1 MDFATHLSV
10 IKILFFMGLIPTLKI
25 MPITIVLSLLIGIVG
40 GVFRFYRVPVL
51 HQCLGFYISVVR
63 GTPIL
68 LLYFVSYF
76 IVFAGRQDPKLATIV
91 TLVVYNAGYVIEIV
105 KGGLQAVD
113 KGQKDAAKSVAMSGL
128 QSLYYIVLPQSFLII
143 APALV
148 GQLILLIKSTALA
161 SAIGFVEITR
171 TGTQLMQTLKK
182 PLEVYFYVALF
193 YFVLCHLLKVIA
205 DKLEKRS
212 CARIIGRPEEVK
224 IL

>member
-1 MDFATHLSV
+1 
-10 IKILFFMGLIPTLKI
+10 MGLIPILKI
-25 MPITIVLSLLIGIVG
+25 MPIIIALSLLIGILG
-40 GVFRFYRVPVL
+40 GIVRFYRVPVL
-51 HQCLGFYISVVR
+51 HQCLGFCISVVR

-68 LLYFVSYF
+68 LLYFISYF
-76 IVFAGRQDPKLATIV
+76 IVFAGRQDPRLATIV
-91 TLVVYNAGYVIEIV
+91 TLVVCNGGYVIEIV

-128 QSLYYIVLPQSFLII
+128 ESLYYIVLPQSFLII

-171 TGTQLMQTLKK
+171 TGTQLMQTLKR

-193 YFVLCHLLKVIA
+193 YFILCHMLKLIA

-212 CARIIGRPEEVK
+212 YAKLIGRPEEVK

>member
-10 IKILFFMGLIPTLKI
+10 IKILFFRGLIPTLKI
-25 MPITIVLSLLIGIVG
+25 MPITIALSLLIGTLG
-40 GVFRFYRVPVL
+40 GVFRFYKVPVL
-51 HQCLGFYISVVR
+51 HQFLGFYISVVR

-68 LLYFVSYF
+68 LLYFISYF
-76 IVFAGRQDPKLATIV
+76 ILFAAKQDPKLATIV
-91 TLVVYNAGYVIEIV
+91 TLVVCNAGYVIEIV

-113 KGQKDAAKSVAMSGL
+113 KGQKDAAKSLAMSGW
-128 QSLYYIVLPQSFLII
+128 QSLYYIVLPQSILII

-161 SAIGFVEITR
+161 SSIGFVEITR

-193 YFVLCHLLKVIA
+193 YFILCHLLKLIA

-212 CARIIGRPEEVK
+212 CAKIIGRREEVK

>member
-10 IKILFFMGLIPTLKI
+10 IKILFFRGLIPTLQI
-25 MPITIVLSLLIGIVG
+25 MPVTIAVSLLIGTLG
-40 GVFRFYRVPVL
+40 GVLRFYKVPVL
-51 HQCLGFYISVVR
+51 HQVLGFYISVVR

-68 LLYFVSYF
+68 LLYFISYF
-76 IVFAGRQDPKLATIV
+76 VIFVGRQDPELATIV

-113 KGQKDAAKSVAMSGL
+113 KGQKDAAKSIAMSGW
-128 QSLYYIVLPQSFLII
+128 QSLYYIVLPQSVLVI

-148 GQLILLIKSTALA
+148 GQLMLLIKSTALA

-171 TGTQLMQTLKK
+171 TGTQLMQTLKR

-193 YFVLCHLLKVIA
+193 YFVLCHLLKLTA
-205 DKLEKRS
+205 DKLEERS
-212 CARIIGRPEEVK
+212 CAKIIGRPEEVK